1 MRKKKST
8 AQIVFTVITILLLAS
23 MILGVIASAFQ
34 PY

>member
-1 MRKKKST
+1 MRKKKSA
-8 AQIVFTVITILLLAS
+8 AQVVFTVITIILLAS